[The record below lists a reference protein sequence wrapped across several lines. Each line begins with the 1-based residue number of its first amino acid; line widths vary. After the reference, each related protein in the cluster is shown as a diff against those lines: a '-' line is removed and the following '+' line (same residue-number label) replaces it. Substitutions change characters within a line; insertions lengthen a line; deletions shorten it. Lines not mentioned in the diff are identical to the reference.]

1 MSSVDLSNTQ
11 MGDFNP
17 RDVAQTINHI
27 YAQLGDVLR
36 LIEND
41 VAAHEKRL
49 DVLEGWQSRYTEEK
63 KALTG
68 LLIGA
73 RNEAR
78 TISDVHNLLKE
89 QIDAERNERT
99 DRRKHLDTTLRA
111 VLAVA
116 ACNLLLNIYR
126 VIRRPGQLAQP

>member
-1 MSSVDLSNTQ
+1 MASLDMGGAQL
-11 MGDFNP
+11 GDFAP

-49 DVLEGWQSRYTEEK
+49 EVLEGWQSRYTDEK

-89 QIDAERNERT
+89 QMDSERGERLE
-99 DRRKHLDTTLRA
+99 RRRHLDTTLRI
-111 VLAVA
+111 VLGLV

-126 VIRRPGQLAQP
+126 VVRRPGQLAKP